1 MREVRRPQRFVSAST
16 SRSPLTFPSSSPR
29 RVTLC
34 FSSTSVFLQLRF
46 EPSSSRSCWSPSALV
61 SAVFRPAF
69 SHSFQGAGRPFR
81 AVFSVLLRV
90 DFYCPPE
97 VQKMLFG
104 HADSGFP
111 TGGRGEGEEEGGK
124 RSQSCRSCG
133 STELEAN
140 ESRGEI
146 ICCRCGTVL
155 EDLTLVDGLQFAES
169 SSGGVSMVGQFVSS
183 CTGAG
188 RGLRAGVGG
197 GGDSR
202 EQTLQRGF
210 NNIQSIA
217 ERLRLSSQQH
227 ISSAHRLYL
236 MATQR
241 NFTLGRRSVLVAS
254 ACLYAICRRER
265 TPHLLIDFCD
275 VLRTNVRALGQV
287 FMKLLRVLH
296 LQVPHVDPSL
306 FLERFACQMQLGDK
320 THTVAQTGV
329 RLIQAMNRDWIST
342 GRRPMGLCGAALL
355 IAARYHNFQMNAED
369 IAHIVRVSGPT
380 VNRRLQEFKQTATAQ
395 LAVADFESTDL
406 LSLPS
411 QAQPPC
417 RIKAYRRK
425 LKLMQKKEEETL
437 ALTDSPAVPALPS
450 TVPEEKKARMRS
462 EEESDEPAEANGAE
476 QGENGESNRRET
488 DEGEDVSLATV
499 CGDSGPKR
507 FAEFAAV
514 GNLHLDTELLCK
526 EAPSP
531 EDILMLAGRM
541 ASALDGRVQSN
552 LSQSTSASCREDF
565 GTQTD
570 VSLDASVAG
579 ESRDTH
585 STAGESGGAEEG
597 RTLSLDASRTGQ
609 AGSEDLPP
617 PSGTHGCR
625 LRCSDVPA
633 SASSSASSSVSSSS
647 ASSSILSGVVS
658 RASCE
663 DSEESR
669 SVRSGGGRF
678 GDTETVGSTE
688 RGEEDDDS
696 AEEEIRAMFLSES
709 EQRAKA
715 LIWDELTKDVM
726 PLVHR
731 RLKEK
736 KLREREMMLNQSKR

>member
-1 MREVRRPQRFVSAST
+1 
-16 SRSPLTFPSSSPR
+16 
-29 RVTLC
+29 
-34 FSSTSVFLQLRF
+34 
-46 EPSSSRSCWSPSALV
+46 
-61 SAVFRPAF
+61 
-69 SHSFQGAGRPFR
+69 
-81 AVFSVLLRV
+81 
-90 DFYCPPE
+90 
-97 VQKMLFG
+97 MLFG

-111 TGGRGEGEEEGGK
+111 TAGGGEGGEDGGK
-124 RSQSCRSCG
+124 RTQSCRSCG

-437 ALTDSPAVPALPS
+437 ALTDSPAVLALPS
-450 TVPEEKKARMRS
+450 TAPEEKKARQGCEGES
-462 EEESDEPAEANGAE
+462 EEHAEANGDE
-476 QGENGESNRRET
+476 QGDNGESQRGET
-488 DEGEDVSLATV
+488 EETEDVSLATV
-499 CGDSGPKR
+499 SGDSRPKR

-526 EAPSP
+526 ETPSP

-541 ASALDGRVQSN
+541 ASALDGRMHGN
-552 LSQSTSASCREDF
+552 PSQSTSASCREEF
-565 GTQTD
+565 GTQRD
-570 VSLDASVAG
+570 VSHDACVAG
-579 ESRDTH
+579 ESRETH
-585 STAGESGGAEEG
+585 STAGESGGAEDG
-597 RTLSLDASRTGQ
+597 RTLSLDASGTGQ
-609 AGSEDLPP
+609 VGSEDPTLP
-617 PSGTHGCR
+617 SRAHTSR
-625 LRCSDVPA
+625 LRCSDVPSA
-633 SASSSASSSVSSSS
+633 SSASSSASSSF
-647 ASSSILSGVVS
+647 LSGVVS
-658 RASCE
+658 RAFCE
-663 DSEESR
+663 DGEESR

-688 RGEEDDDS
+688 RGEEEDDDS
-696 AEEEIRAMFLSES
+696 DEEEIRAMFLSES

-736 KLREREMMLNQSKR
+736 KLREREMMLNQSKRKRLQSTGRRNRFGSDAGSAPAASAAESVRLALQMSSRSIVGKINDDALNSLFGPVRRVTEENGN

>member
-1 MREVRRPQRFVSAST
+1 MR
-16 SRSPLTFPSSSPR
+16 
-29 RVTLC
+29 
-34 FSSTSVFLQLRF
+34 
-46 EPSSSRSCWSPSALV
+46 
-61 SAVFRPAF
+61 
-69 SHSFQGAGRPFR
+69 
-81 AVFSVLLRV
+81 LLR
-90 DFYCPPE
+90 
-97 VQKMLFG
+97 LG
-104 HADSGFP
+104 
-111 TGGRGEGEEEGGK
+111 
-124 RSQSCRSCG
+124 
-133 STELEAN
+133 LLN
-140 ESRGEI
+140 L
-146 ICCRCGTVL
+146 CGTVL

-462 EEESDEPAEANGAE
+462 EEESDGPAEANGAE

-488 DEGEDVSLATV
+488 EEGEDVSLATV

-597 RTLSLDASRTGQ
+597 RTLSLDASGTGQ
-609 AGSEDLPP
+609 EKI
-617 PSGTHGCR
+617 SGTDAHR
-625 LRCSDVPA
+625 NYTVLMEVQ
-633 SASSSASSSVSSSS
+633 
-647 ASSSILSGVVS
+647 
-658 RASCE
+658 ASCE

-736 KLREREMMLNQSKR
+736 KLREREMMLNQSKRKRLQSTGRRSRFGSDAGSAPAASAAESVRLALQMSSRSIVGKINDDALNSLFGPVRRVTEENGN

>member
-1 MREVRRPQRFVSAST
+1 MMLGQA
-16 SRSPLTFPSSSPR
+16 
-29 RVTLC
+29 
-34 FSSTSVFLQLRF
+34 
-46 EPSSSRSCWSPSALV
+46 
-61 SAVFRPAF
+61 AF
-69 SHSFQGAGRPFR
+69 GPH
-81 AVFSVLLRV
+81 
-90 DFYCPPE
+90 C
-97 VQKMLFG
+97 
-104 HADSGFP
+104 
-111 TGGRGEGEEEGGK
+111 GGGGGEGEEGRK
-124 RSQSCRSCG
+124 KPQSCRSCG
-133 STELEAN
+133 SAELEAN

-155 EDLTLVDGLQFAES
+155 EDLTLVDSLQFAES

-183 CTGAG
+183 CSGAA

-197 GGDSR
+197 GTDSR

-417 RIKAYRRK
+417 RVKAYQRK
-425 LKLMQKKEEETL
+425 LKLMQKKETP
-437 ALTDSPAVPALPS
+437 ALPNSPALLALPS
-450 TVPEEKKARMRS
+450 TVPEATQPRDGGNE
-462 EEESDEPAEANGAE
+462 AEASAE
-476 QGENGESNRRET
+476 AHGEE
-488 DEGEDVSLATV
+488 DEGAPGEATADRPSLSPAVSAGTRPTGL
-499 CGDSGPKR
+499 GD
-507 FAEFAAV
+507 FAAV
-514 GNLHLDTELLCK
+514 ANLQLDPDLLCK

-531 EDILMLAGRM
+531 EDILLLAGRM
-541 ASALDGRVQSN
+541 ASALDGQRSN
-552 LSQSTSASCREDF
+552 PSQSTAASSREDARAAS
-565 GTQTD
+565 QA
-570 VSLDASVAG
+570 SL
-579 ESRDTH
+579 
-585 STAGESGGAEEG
+585 TAAEGDEEGESGAEERRKQG
-597 RTLSLDASRTGQ
+597 ERYDADRRFDSLRGVQTPGLDQARSAAASRLGAPTFSSSFSATASGASGVDGEH
-609 AGSEDLPP
+609 AGSE
-617 PSGTHGCR
+617 
-625 LRCSDVPA
+625 
-633 SASSSASSSVSSSS
+633 
-647 ASSSILSGVVS
+647 
-658 RASCE
+658 
-663 DSEESR
+663 R
-669 SVRSGGGRF
+669 SVALF
-678 GDTETVGSTE
+678 GDADTAGSTG
-688 RGEEDDDS
+688 RREDDDES
-696 AEEEIRAMFLSES
+696 DEEEIRHMFLSES
-709 EQRAKA
+709 EKRAKA

-736 KLREREMMLNQSKR
+736 KLREREMMAAESVRLALQMNGRSIVGRINDDALNSLFGPVRRVTEETSG